1 MYLHN
6 INIVYKHDTCLKFGA
21 LRELKIL
28 MYKRTKFVTSSIT
41 TTSIDS
47 AQARS

>member
-6 INIVYKHDTCLKFGA
+6 INIVHKHDTYLEVGA

-28 MYKRTKFVTSSIT
+28 MYKWTKFMT
-41 TTSIDS
+41 
-47 AQARS
+47 